1 MMKAEVFKPGNIKK
15 LKKDFNGI
23 DDYEKP
29 VYAMVI
35 SLFDAFPDRM
45 SAIKVYRDS
54 DIDLKIRMGNKD
66 YRYIKILSSSDGMF
80 EIMKLPLEERK
91 IGKASLYEM
100 IQRDMYA
107 GNQLSRE
114 TRNEILKYIDF
125 NRNRKKLLYIL
136 NDRENDSYYI
146 MKETTIKDIVLHDI
160 EYMYAKDSS
169 YKVYNGT
176 VPVKFVKDYWT
187 GYLKRR
193 KKTEKDV
200 WKSLITG

>member
-1 MMKAEVFKPGNIKK
+1 MKAEVFKAGNIKK
-15 LKKDFNGI
+15 LKKNFNDI
-23 DDYEKP
+23 NDSEKP

-35 SLFDAFPDRM
+35 NLFDAFPERI
-45 SAIKVYRDS
+45 SVIKVYRDS

-66 YRYIKILSSSDGMF
+66 YKYIKILTSSDGMF

-91 IGKASLYEM
+91 IGKTSLYDLTH
-100 IQRDMYA
+100 RDMDE
-107 GNQLSRE
+107 GNQLSRG

-136 NDRENDSYYI
+136 NDKENNSHYI
-146 MKETTIKDIVLHDI
+146 MKESTIKDIVLHDI
-160 EYMYAKDSS
+160 EYMYARDSS
-169 YKVYNGT
+169 YRVYNGT
-176 VPVKFVKDYWT
+176 VPVKFINDYWT

>member
-1 MMKAEVFKPGNIKK
+1 
-15 LKKDFNGI
+15 
-23 DDYEKP
+23 
-29 VYAMVI
+29 MVI
-35 SLFDAFPDRM
+35 NLFDAFPERI
-45 SAIKVYRDS
+45 SVIKVYRDS

-66 YRYIKILSSSDGMF
+66 YKYIKILTSSDGMF

-91 IGKASLYEM
+91 IGKTSLYDL
-100 IQRDMYA
+100 IHRDMDES
-107 GNQLSRE
+107 NQLSRG

-136 NDRENDSYYI
+136 NDRENNSHYI
-146 MKETTIKDIVLHDI
+146 MKESTIKDIVLHDI
-160 EYMYAKDSS
+160 EYMYARDSS
-169 YKVYNGT
+169 YRVYNGT
-176 VPVKFVKDYWT
+176 VPVKYINDYWT

>member
-1 MMKAEVFKPGNIKK
+1 MKAEVFKAGNIKK
-15 LKKDFNGI
+15 LKKNFNDI
-23 DDYEKP
+23 DDSEKS

-35 SLFDAFPDRM
+35 NLFDAFPERI
-45 SAIKVYRDS
+45 SVIKVYRDS

-66 YRYIKILSSSDGMF
+66 YKYIKILTSSDGMF

-91 IGKASLYEM
+91 IGKTSLYDL
-100 IQRDMYA
+100 IHRDMDES
-107 GNQLSRE
+107 NQLSRG

-136 NDRENDSYYI
+136 NDRENNSHYI
-146 MKETTIKDIVLHDI
+146 MKESTIKDIVLHDI
-160 EYMYAKDSS
+160 EYMYARDSS
-169 YKVYNGT
+169 YRVYNGT
-176 VPVKFVKDYWT
+176 VPVKYINDYWT

>member
-1 MMKAEVFKPGNIKK
+1 MKAEIFKAGNIKK
-15 LKKDFNGI
+15 LKKNFDGI

-35 SLFDAFPDRM
+35 NLFSAFPEKI
-45 SAIKVYRDS
+45 SVIKVYRGS
-54 DIDLKIRMGNKD
+54 DIDLKIKMGNKN
-66 YRYIKILSSSDGMF
+66 YRYIKILSSSGGMF

-91 IGKASLYEM
+91 IGKVNLYDM
-100 IQRDMYA
+100 IHRDMDE

-136 NDRENDSYYI
+136 NDRENNSYYI

-160 EYMYAKDSS
+160 EYMYARDSS
-169 YKVYNGT
+169 YRVYNGT
-176 VPVKFVKDYWT
+176 VPVKFIKDYWT

-193 KKTEKDV
+193 KKTEKDI
-200 WKSLITG
+200 WKSLITE

>member
-1 MMKAEVFKPGNIKK
+1 MKAEVFKAGNIKK
-15 LKKDFNGI
+15 LKKNFNDI
-23 DDYEKP
+23 NDSEKP

-35 SLFDAFPDRM
+35 NLFDAFPERI
-45 SAIKVYRDS
+45 SVIKVYRDS

-66 YRYIKILSSSDGMF
+66 YRYIKILTSSDGMF
-80 EIMKLPLEERK
+80 EIMKLPLDERK
-91 IGKASLYEM
+91 IGKSSLYDM
-100 IQRDMYA
+100 IHRDMQE

-136 NDRENDSYYI
+136 NDRENNSHYI

-160 EYMYAKDSS
+160 EYMYSRDSS
-169 YKVYNGT
+169 YRIYNGT
-176 VPVKFVKDYWT
+176 VPVKFINDYWT

>member
-1 MMKAEVFKPGNIKK
+1 MKAEIFKAGNIKK
-15 LKKDFNGI
+15 LKKSFNGI

-29 VYAMVI
+29 LYAMVI
-35 SLFDAFPDRM
+35 NLFEAFPERI
-45 SAIKVYRDS
+45 SVIKVYRGS

-66 YRYIKILSSSDGMF
+66 YRYVKILNSSEGMF
-80 EIMKLPLEERK
+80 KIMELSLDERK
-91 IGKASLYEM
+91 IGKTSLYDL
-100 IQRDMYA
+100 IHRDMDE

-136 NDRENDSYYI
+136 NDRENNSHYI

-160 EYMYAKDSS
+160 EYMYARDSS
-169 YKVYNGT
+169 YRVYNGT
-176 VPVKFVKDYWT
+176 VPVKFINDYWT

>member
-1 MMKAEVFKPGNIKK
+1 MKAEVFKAGNIKK
-15 LKKDFNGI
+15 LKKNFNDI
-23 DDYEKP
+23 NDSEKP

-35 SLFDAFPDRM
+35 NLFDAFPERI
-45 SAIKVYRDS
+45 SVIKVYRDS

-66 YRYIKILSSSDGMF
+66 YKYIKILTSSDGMF

-91 IGKASLYEM
+91 IGKTSLYDL
-100 IQRDMYA
+100 IHRDMDE
-107 GNQLSRE
+107 GNQLSRG

-136 NDRENDSYYI
+136 NDKENNSHYI
-146 MKETTIKDIVLHDI
+146 MKESTIKDIVLHDI
-160 EYMYAKDSS
+160 EYMYARDSS
-169 YKVYNGT
+169 YRVYNGT
-176 VPVKFVKDYWT
+176 VPVKFINDYWT

>member
-1 MMKAEVFKPGNIKK
+1 MKAEVFKAGNIKK
-15 LKKDFNGI
+15 LKKNFNDI
-23 DDYEKP
+23 NDSEKP

-35 SLFDAFPDRM
+35 NLFDAFPERI
-45 SAIKVYRDS
+45 SVIKVYRDS

-66 YRYIKILSSSDGMF
+66 YKYIKILTSSDGMF
-80 EIMKLPLEERK
+80 EIMKLPLDERK
-91 IGKASLYEM
+91 IGKTSLYDL
-100 IQRDMYA
+100 IHRDMDE
-107 GNQLSRE
+107 GNQLSRG

-136 NDRENDSYYI
+136 NDRENNSHYI
-146 MKETTIKDIVLHDI
+146 MKESTIKDIVLHDI
-160 EYMYAKDSS
+160 EYMYARDSS
-169 YKVYNGT
+169 YRVYNGT
-176 VPVKFVKDYWT
+176 VPVKFINDYWT

>member
-1 MMKAEVFKPGNIKK
+1 MKAEVFKAGNIKK
-15 LKKDFNGI
+15 LKKNFNDI
-23 DDYEKP
+23 NDSEKP

-35 SLFDAFPDRM
+35 NLFDAFPERI
-45 SAIKVYRDS
+45 SVIKVYRDS

-66 YRYIKILSSSDGMF
+66 YKYIKILTSSDGMF

-91 IGKASLYEM
+91 IGKTSLYDL
-100 IQRDMYA
+100 IHRDMDE
-107 GNQLSRE
+107 GNQLSRG

-136 NDRENDSYYI
+136 NDRENNSHYI
-146 MKETTIKDIVLHDI
+146 MKESTIKDIVLHDI
-160 EYMYAKDSS
+160 EYMYARDSS
-169 YKVYNGT
+169 YRVYNGT
-176 VPVKFVKDYWT
+176 VPVKFINDYWT

>member
-1 MMKAEVFKPGNIKK
+1 MKAEVFKAGNIKK
-15 LKKDFNGI
+15 LKKNFNDI
-23 DDYEKP
+23 NDSEKP

-35 SLFDAFPDRM
+35 NLFDAFPERI
-45 SAIKVYRDS
+45 SVIKVYRDS

-66 YRYIKILSSSDGMF
+66 YKYIKILTSSDGMF
-80 EIMKLPLEERK
+80 EIMKLPLDERK
-91 IGKASLYEM
+91 IGKSSLYDM
-100 IQRDMYA
+100 IHRDMHE

-136 NDRENDSYYI
+136 NDRENNSHYI

-160 EYMYAKDSS
+160 EYMYSRDSS
-169 YKVYNGT
+169 YRIYNGT
-176 VPVKFVKDYWT
+176 VPVKFINDYWT

>member
-1 MMKAEVFKPGNIKK
+1 MKAEVFKAGNIKK
-15 LKKDFNGI
+15 LKKNFNDI
-23 DDYEKP
+23 NDSEKP

-35 SLFDAFPDRM
+35 NLFDAFPERI
-45 SAIKVYRDS
+45 SVIKVYRDS

-66 YRYIKILSSSDGMF
+66 YRYIKILTSSDGMF

-91 IGKASLYEM
+91 IGKTSLYDL
-100 IQRDMYA
+100 IHRDMHE

-136 NDRENDSYYI
+136 NDRENNSHYI

-160 EYMYAKDSS
+160 EYMYSRDSS
-169 YKVYNGT
+169 YRIYNGT
-176 VPVKFVKDYWT
+176 VPVKFINDYWT

>member
-1 MMKAEVFKPGNIKK
+1 MKAEVFKAGNIKK
-15 LKKDFNGI
+15 LKKNFNDI
-23 DDYEKP
+23 NDSEKP

-35 SLFDAFPDRM
+35 NLFDAFPERI
-45 SAIKVYRDS
+45 SVIKVYRDS

-66 YRYIKILSSSDGMF
+66 YRYIKILTSSDGMF
-80 EIMKLPLEERK
+80 EIMKLPLDERK
-91 IGKASLYEM
+91 IGKSSLYDM
-100 IQRDMYA
+100 IHRDMHE

-136 NDRENDSYYI
+136 NDKENNSHYI

-160 EYMYAKDSS
+160 EYMYARDSS
-169 YKVYNGT
+169 YRIYNGT
-176 VPVKFVKDYWT
+176 VSVKFINDYWT

>member
-1 MMKAEVFKPGNIKK
+1 MKAEVFKAGNIKK
-15 LKKDFNGI
+15 LKKNFDGI

-35 SLFDAFPDRM
+35 NLFSAFPEKI
-45 SAIKVYRDS
+45 SVIKVYRGS
-54 DIDLKIRMGNKD
+54 DIDLKIKMGNKN
-66 YRYIKILSSSDGMF
+66 YRYIKILSSSGGMF

-91 IGKASLYEM
+91 IGKVNLYDM
-100 IQRDMYA
+100 IHRDMDE

-136 NDRENDSYYI
+136 NDRENNSYYI

-160 EYMYAKDSS
+160 EYMYARDSS
-169 YKVYNGT
+169 YRVYNGT
-176 VPVKFVKDYWT
+176 VPVKFIKDYWT

-193 KKTEKDV
+193 KKTEKDI
-200 WKSLITG
+200 WKSLITE